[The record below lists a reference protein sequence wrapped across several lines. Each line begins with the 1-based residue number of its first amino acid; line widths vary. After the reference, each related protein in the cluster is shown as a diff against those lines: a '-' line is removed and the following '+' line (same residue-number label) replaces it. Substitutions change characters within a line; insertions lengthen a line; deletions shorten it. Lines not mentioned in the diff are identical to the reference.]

1 MLIFRL
7 ILPNGLR
14 FCTDKEI
21 RTLVPKSHS
30 FVLTKEDGEKSLG
43 VSLIFY
49 EEVRNWPRKRMKQ
62 RQGSS
67 FKISIDIE
75 VKKY

>member
-49 EEVRNWPRKRMKQ
+49 EEVRNWQQ

-67 FKISIDIE
+67 LKISIDIMVE
-75 VKKY
+75 KY

>member
-49 EEVRNWPRKRMKQ
+49 EEVRNWPRKKNETKARVVVENFNQ
-62 RQGSS
+62 
-67 FKISIDIE
+67 
-75 VKKY
+75 